1 MQLNRSDEF
10 ATLSERVQVGVG
22 LELDGRLRVSIAQTT
37 PPRGSKRSVDGSSL
51 TCQGAGGPSPA

>member
-1 MQLNRSDEF
+1 
-10 ATLSERVQVGVG
+10 VQVGLG